1 MDLEDHLPSDEGD
14 TAAAAASP
22 GRSVCHAGCGRPS
35 RVCLCPYL
43 PPSPLPTSTT
53 VVILHHPH
61 ALRRNPLSTL
71 PLLARCLSN
80 LHLVPGRRLLPSSTP
95 VLLPPP
101 PSSSSS
107 SPSGPVLFLYPSPAA
122 SDLAAWCRATPL
134 AARARPTLLLL
145 DGTWKQAKEMR
156 AASGPFLASLG
167 AVPVALP
174 VDCAV
179 DGDSMF
185 ESELVVKKEPR
196 KGCLSTMEA
205 VARALRMLEPEEG
218 KGEEIEAALV
228 GVVRAMVAFQME
240 HVRHLTVAPRV
251 KMRKKKELRREEA
264 QRNAE
269 AGLIYAR
276 SGTMIRFRF
285 LETFQRKD
293 LDMFKISVSVAL
305 AFLVQLQHQ
314 QQRQSQSS
322 QR

>member
-1 MDLEDHLPSDEGD
+1 MESEDHLPSDDGD
-14 TAAAAASP
+14 TAAASPSP

-43 PPSPLPTSTT
+43 PSSPLPTSTT
-53 VVILHHPH
+53 VVVLHHPH

-71 PLLARCLSN
+71 PLLARCLAN
-80 LHLVPGRRLLPSSTP
+80 LHLVPGRRLAPSSTP
-95 VLLPPP
+95 ALLPPP
-101 PSSSSS
+101 
-107 SPSGPVLFLYPSPAA
+107 SPSPSAPVLFLYPSPAA

-145 DGTWKQAKEMR
+145 DGTWRQAKEMR
-156 AASGPFLASLG
+156 AACEPFLASLG
-167 AVPVALP
+167 AVPVALL
-174 VDCAV
+174 VDGEV

-218 KGEEIEAALV
+218 KGEEVEEALV

-251 KMRKKKELRREEA
+251 KMRKKKELKREEA

-269 AGLIYAR
+269 AEL
-276 SGTMIRFRF
+276 M
-285 LETFQRKD
+285 
-293 LDMFKISVSVAL
+293 
-305 AFLVQLQHQ
+305 
-314 QQRQSQSS
+314 
-322 QR
+322 